1 MQVYR
6 EVNQIPVSDL
16 VLASTSLELNEPISQ
31 GDLITETRFRQSAL
45 VTEDVVTTIIQQLRS
60 MPDHKTITTSLYPK
74 LVRTP
79 AAYICVYGWN
89 MVEEALKAQQITI
102 RCSVRY
108 LRQISDADLAILKV
122 IIRFRSKDST
132 SYAELA
138 ANVRRLYTLLGGT
151 AIKHGGARTEGQSII
166 GEKEDLIARLEMNL
180 KEDRSTI
187 TDYLNKTEYLSD
199 ELLSALVEKEASK
212 GIFDRLFSS
221 RNMIKQR
228 LQKRSMDP
236 SDIESQISRTV
247 SRMAEAFIEHGDKVF
262 KATTKLIREELAPPR
277 VTAEIRG
284 KTEHSCESGETQCNE
299 ARGGNVQIAPSRNG
313 PPTPPYD
320 NEPKANPLEADEET
334 LLISEVT
341 DNSNCVGLPDPT
353 VGQVKLQFANICLN
367 TFALLLPLTETQ
379 TIQDVLQQHRIEVGR
394 IEIELIKIHF
404 QSAGK

>member
-138 ANVRRLYTLLGGT
+138 ANVRRLVPRPYNTHFT
-151 AIKHGGARTEGQSII
+151 A
-166 GEKEDLIARLEMNL
+166 
-180 KEDRSTI
+180 
-187 TDYLNKTEYLSD
+187 
-199 ELLSALVEKEASK
+199 SALLEPATRVVPFDARPFPSEQQRPFAHSTNRRRQLNCRVLRDTLILFWWRSLHESK
-212 GIFDRLFSS
+212 
-221 RNMIKQR
+221 
-228 LQKRSMDP
+228 
-236 SDIESQISRTV
+236 
-247 SRMAEAFIEHGDKVF
+247 
-262 KATTKLIREELAPPR
+262 
-277 VTAEIRG
+277 
-284 KTEHSCESGETQCNE
+284 
-299 ARGGNVQIAPSRNG
+299 
-313 PPTPPYD
+313 Y
-320 NEPKANPLEADEET
+320 
-334 LLISEVT
+334 
-341 DNSNCVGLPDPT
+341 
-353 VGQVKLQFANICLN
+353 
-367 TFALLLPLTETQ
+367 
-379 TIQDVLQQHRIEVGR
+379 
-394 IEIELIKIHF
+394 
-404 QSAGK
+404 